1 MAVQFACEAC
11 GKTVQANETMA
22 GTKVKCPHCAG
33 IIQVPPATQVTE
45 KPALVVSSAAEQP
58 APAGE
63 RRPCPKCGEMIMAV
77 ALKCRFCGELFDE
90 GLRRAARQ
98 GDDDPVTRML
108 LPVGRSP
115 VAIAA
120 GYAGLFA
127 VTCVAAPLALILGIW
142 AINDLKKHPEKHGM
156 GRAVFGLVMGIIFSI
171 PLLIFVVAALAG
183 ALKK

>member
-1 MAVQFACEAC
+1 MAFQFACPAC
-11 GKTVQANETMA
+11 GKKVQANETMA

-33 IIQVPPATQVTE
+33 IIQVPPTTQVTE
-45 KPALVVSSAAEQP
+45 KPAVVLPAASEP
-58 APAGE
+58 AEPARE
-63 RRPCPKCGEMIMAV
+63 RRPCPKCGEMIV
-77 ALKCRFCGELFDE
+77 VSALKCRFCGEIFDE
-90 GLRRAARQ
+90 DLRRASQRI
-98 GDDDPVTRML
+98 DDDPVTRML

-142 AINDLKKHPEKHGM
+142 AIHDLKKHPEKHGM

-171 PLLIFVVAALAG
+171 PLLIFVVVALAR
-183 ALKK
+183 ALK